1 MDYRP
6 YQKRI
11 LEAESW
17 NESVR
22 AVVDCTGELM
32 QEINR
37 LIGRYPKML
46 QPAVIAALDRLKSV
60 YMVDVAEEE
69 KRILLKCSRE
79 INDNL
84 VVQSVVMRHEKG
96 DRK

>member
-1 MDYRP
+1 
-6 YQKRI
+6 
-11 LEAESW
+11 
-17 NESVR
+17 
-22 AVVDCTGELM
+22 
-32 QEINR
+32 
-37 LIGRYPKML
+37 ML

-69 KRILLKCSRE
+69 KRVLLKCSRE

>member
-22 AVVDCTGELM
+22 AVVDCTEELM
-32 QEINR
+32 QEVNR

-69 KRILLKCSRE
+69 KMELLKCSRE

-84 VVQSVVMRHEKG
+84 VVSVVMQHEKG

>member
-1 MDYRP
+1 MEH
-6 YQKRI
+6 I
-11 LEAESW
+11 
-17 NESVR
+17 
-22 AVVDCTGELM
+22 M
-32 QEINR
+32 NR
-37 LIGRYPKML
+37 LSENVLDKFSMDFLRSQVLKNAYGNDDT
-46 QPAVIAALDRLKSV
+46 VIAALDRLKSV

-69 KRILLKCSRE
+69 KRVLLKCSRE